1 MHLSRTLISLGLSC
15 LAGLSAS
22 ELLSSEDHGDLPAA
36 EWAETLGT
44 DPARLGDTFSTDG
57 ILRVLLIGA
66 KEPTNIIW
74 TGERAELEI
83 QIENL
88 TDAAIAK
95 KARVVVIAYET
106 WTHDGT
112 IFHYGVRRIAEVG
125 AIDQPI
131 SVPAKGVQ
139 HLRITPPIPAHNG
152 GYAVVLE
159 VEGHPHR
166 FFITSVARTFK
177 PVFEKRQFY
186 KLTMDVSDPRVLR
199 RLGAAPNRIGM
210 SPRGLQDPDLE
221 EHYQRHASELR
232 KFADAGLPICIEFG
246 HGAQFHGEMNPLGRN
261 RPHLDDKG
269 VMQGGVGDIA
279 WQPAYDEAFT
289 VFVKRLLVEFGWPKG
304 PVTAVKIWNE
314 PWNGGSIAGWG
325 ADDERFREMTI
336 AMDKGV
342 RAARAEAGVQVLQGG
357 ADSSSNSLDKYFSD
371 GSDTFTPMFD
381 FLSLHYQGNDP
392 HTNWRAWRDR
402 KGPDGKPNPVKFWDT
417 ESWVG
422 NTDDRVA
429 SVLASMYS
437 FGQDRAVGIQ
447 SNRTVAGWH
456 DRDVINPDGTKEE
469 RSIVHAFGPA
479 AAVGAFQHL
488 IGERPFAKL
497 LWRGLP
503 FVMQFDAETRGGK
516 QDAEDGTLVV
526 LGDMSFYGAD
536 VVAFRT
542 VRSLAEQEAKR
553 ALRAELAKLPA
564 DAPERIK
571 LEERL
576 LNPQPYSGCAMKLK
590 VDGQRFT
597 LLDFYGNPIPAVAGV
612 FTIPLS
618 VRGYYL
624 RGNGEPGSMAA
635 LIKAVQEARIDGY
648 EPIEKRCYDFT
659 APIASKPTMRLELR
673 NILNRP
679 VSGALSVAIPGLQLD
694 HPKQVDFAAHEMKV
708 IEVKVTGGE
717 ANPANLY
724 PMELRFDAGQ
734 GLVAEHREDMRV
746 NWISRRTIAIDGKL
760 DDWKDAIPQPMQVAE
775 AAKAT
780 ITEKAWKPWETF
792 DEGIK
797 KGFSL
802 GYVAWDEKNFYFAA
816 KIADT
821 SQHPGTLRFATR
833 SDDEFFYPEVSYRK
847 PDPRQANSE
856 GAGNFSAR
864 WSGFLQ
870 ARTTGKHAL
879 ILNTDDGARLWV
891 DGKQVINDWIGR
903 APNDS
908 SVEVDLTAGTRVP
921 IRVEYFQGGG
931 GASARFDWIEPSGQ
945 RMTVPTEVLSTAVD
959 GKVNGLT
966 GEYFIGTELGGKPQ
980 LIRVDPR
987 IDVPG
992 WPKLPWAGVEKAKDD
1007 NDPMAGFEEMRW
1019 PEGVRRYTYRKEPVL
1034 PAGMIPNMD
1043 NVQLAFNVLPEEQKK
1058 KISALPGLF
1067 QDYMSYSCTDYEW
1080 ALNKVADSYGGGTEV
1095 WRLRRPDMPHK
1106 HFYPRTLKSPADGPA
1121 PGAQLKVVYEGG
1133 WRIVEA
1139 SIPWSEVPEAKARLD
1154 AGQTVKFDYRVN
1166 DDQGVGCMELSKR
1179 RSVAKRGN
1187 AFMVDW
1193 VEHWTNELEFGAEP
1207 KTK

>member
-1 MHLSRTLISLGLSC
+1 MRLSPTLISLSLGC
-15 LAGLSAS
+15 FAALSAS
-22 ELLSSEDHGDLPAA
+22 ELLTSEDHGELPAT
-36 EWAETLGT
+36 EWAQTLGT
-44 DPARLGDTFSTDG
+44 DPARLDDTFSTDG
-57 ILRVLLIGA
+57 SLRVLLIGS

-74 TGERAELEI
+74 SGEQADLEI

-95 KARVVVIAYET
+95 NARVVVVAYET

-125 AIDQPI
+125 AVAQPI
-131 SVPAKGVQ
+131 SIAAKGVQ
-139 HLRITPPIPAHNG
+139 HLRISPPIPDQNG
-152 GYAVVLE
+152 GYAVLLE
-159 VEGHPHR
+159 VEGQPHR
-166 FFITSVARTFK
+166 LFITSMARTFK
-177 PVFEKRQFY
+177 PVFAKRQFY
-186 KLTMDVSDPRVLR
+186 KLTMDISDPLVLR

-210 SPRGLQDPDLE
+210 SPRSPQDPNAEDY
-221 EHYQRHASELR
+221 YQRQASELR
-232 KFADAGLPICIEFG
+232 KFAEAGLPICIEFG
-246 HGAQFHGEMNPLGRN
+246 HGTKFNGEMAPLDRN
-261 RPHLDDKG
+261 RPHLDEKG
-269 VMQGGVGDIA
+269 VMKEGVGDIV
-279 WQPAYDEAFT
+279 WQPAYDEVFT
-289 VFVKRLLVEFGWPKG
+289 AFVKRLLVEFGWPKG

-342 RAARAEAGVQVLQGG
+342 RAARAEAGVEVLQGG
-357 ADSSSNSLDKYFSD
+357 ADSSSNTLDKLFSD
-371 GSDTFTPMFD
+371 GSDRFTPMFD
-381 FLSLHYQGNDP
+381 FVSLHYQGTDP

-402 KGPDGKPNPVKFWDT
+402 KGPDGKPNRVKFWDT

-422 NTDDRVA
+422 NTDDRVC
-429 SVLASMYS
+429 SVLATMYS

-447 SNRTVAGWH
+447 SNKTVASWR
-456 DRDVINPDGTKEE
+456 DREVINPDGTRTN
-469 RSIVHAFGPA
+469 RSIIHAFGPA

-488 IGERPFAKL
+488 IGERPFAKM

-503 FVMQFDAETRGGK
+503 FVMQFDGETRAGK

-542 VRSLAEQEAKR
+542 VRSHAEQEAKR

-564 DAPERIK
+564 NAPERAK

-576 LNPQPYSGCAMKLK
+576 LNPQPYSGCSMKLK
-590 VDGQRFT
+590 ADGQRFT
-597 LLDFYGNPIPAVAGV
+597 LLDFYGNPIPAVEGV

-624 RGNGEPGSMAA
+624 RGNGQPGSMAA
-635 LIKAVQEARIDGY
+635 LLKAVQEARIDGY

-694 HPKQVDFAAHEMKV
+694 YPKQVDFAAHEMKV
-708 IEVKVTGGE
+708 IEVKVTSGE

-746 NWISRRTIAIDGKL
+746 NWISRRTINVDGKL

-792 DEGIK
+792 DEGLK

-802 GYVAWDEKNFYFAA
+802 GYVAWDEQNFYFSA

-821 SQHPGTLRFATR
+821 SPHPGTLRFATR
-833 SDDEFFYPEVSYRK
+833 NDDEFFYPEISYRK
-847 PDPRQANSE
+847 LDAKQASD
-856 GAGNFSAR
+856 ATDFSAR

-870 ARTTGKHAL
+870 ARTAGKHTL

-891 DGKQVINDWIGR
+891 DGKQVINDWVGR
-903 APNDS
+903 PPTDS
-908 SVEVDLTAGTRVP
+908 KIEVELTAGTRVP
-921 IRVEYFQGGG
+921 IRIEYYQGHG
-931 GASARFDWIEPSGQ
+931 GASARFDWIEPKGQ
-945 RMTVPTEVLSTAVD
+945 QMTVPGEVLSTAAD
-959 GKVNGLT
+959 GKIGGLT
-966 GEYFIGTELGGKPQ
+966 GEYFSGTELRGKP
-980 LIRVDPR
+980 LLVRVDSQIDIQRWPR
-987 IDVPG
+987 
-992 WPKLPWAGVEKAKDD
+992 LPWSTVEQPAGEI
-1007 NDPMAGFEEMRW
+1007 AGLDSLSW
-1019 PEGVRRYTYRKEPVL
+1019 PEGVRRYSYRKDPVL
-1034 PAGMIPNMD
+1034 PAGMVPNLD

-1058 KISALPGLF
+1058 MISALPGLF
-1067 QDYMSYSCTDYEW
+1067 QDYMNYSCTDYEW

-1139 SIPWSEVPEAKARLD
+1139 SMPWSEVPEAKARLD
-1154 AGQTVKFDYRVN
+1154 AGQTVKFSYRVN

-1187 AFMVDW
+1187 SFMVDW